1 MPTPGTAARNG
12 RSTWL
17 PATFF
22 VGAAIILGS
31 EILLAFDVVF
41 RGGAVVPYETIEPPA
56 GFWPTIA
63 RGAAVFFTPL
73 CWTGLL
79 LLLDGLLHRPCR
91 AGGEAWYSPI
101 RSRPWR
107 FVAIYVLSVPV
118 WLVFDWV
125 NFWFIDAWRYH
136 GLPEEFFIRYAGYIL
151 AFGAICPGMFLIA
164 DIMQRKGLA
173 RLSGPALSLNPAISV
188 VLVLA
193 GGAMALYPF
202 LVRDPI
208 GSLTLWLGWFFLL
221 DPINERL
228 GAPSI
233 FGDWRQ
239 GRYGRTA
246 SLMVGGAVCGLLWEF
261 WNYWAVA
268 KWTYNLPFLGS
279 FESISYFEMPAI
291 GFLGFLPFALECWA
305 MVQSILWIAQKL
317 GLRRIEP
324 LPSFESV
331 T

>member
-1 MPTPGTAARNG
+1 MTARATTPGGNLK
-12 RSTWL
+12 WL

-22 VGAAIILGS
+22 VGVAIILGS
-31 EILLAFDVVF
+31 EILLALDVVF
-41 RGGAVVPYETIEPPA
+41 RGGGVVPHETIDSPV
-56 GFWPTIA
+56 GFWPSIA
-63 RGAAVFFTPL
+63 RGPAVFFTPL

-79 LLLDGLLHRPCR
+79 FLLDGLLHRPDR
-91 AGGEAWYSPI
+91 SDGGVWVSPI
-101 RSRPWR
+101 RSKPWR
-107 FVAIYVLSVPV
+107 FGAIYVLSVPV

-136 GLPEEFFIRYAGYIL
+136 GLPEDFFIRYAGYFL

-164 DIMQRKGLA
+164 DIVQRKGLA
-173 RLSGPALSLNPAISV
+173 RLRGPVLDPGPVFCIGLAV
-188 VLVLA
+188 VGA
-193 GGAMALYPF
+193 AMALYPF
-202 LVRDPI
+202 YVRDPV

-228 GAPSI
+228 GVPSI
-233 FGDWRQ
+233 LGDWRR
-239 GRYGRTA
+239 GRYGRTV
-246 SLMVGGAVCGLLWEF
+246 SLMIGGTACGLLWEF

-268 KWTYNLPFLGS
+268 KWTYNLPFLGPL
-279 FESISYFEMPAI
+279 ESISYFEMPAI

-305 MVQSILWIAQKL
+305 MVQSILWIAHKL

-324 LPSFESV
+324 LASEESV

>member
-1 MPTPGTAARNG
+1 M
-12 RSTWL
+12 
-17 PATFF
+17 PATATRQNGDARGLPKTIL
-22 VGAAIILGS
+22 VGASIILIS
-31 EILLAFDVVF
+31 EALLVLDVMF
-41 RGGAVVPYETIEPPA
+41 RGGGVVPYEPIVAPE

-63 RGAAVFFTPL
+63 RAVAIFLTPL

-79 LLLDGLLHRPCR
+79 FLLDGILHRPNR
-91 AGGEAWYSPI
+91 REGAAWHSPI

-107 FVAIYVLSVPV
+107 FAAIYLLSIPV

-136 GLPEEFFIRYAGYIL
+136 GLPEDFFIRYAGYFL
-151 AFGAICPGMFLIA
+151 AFGAICPGMFLVA
-164 DIMQRKGLA
+164 DIVQRKGLA
-173 RLSGPALSLNPAISV
+173 HLRCRPFDPGPAV
-188 VLVLA
+188 CVTLVLI

-202 LVRDPI
+202 LVRDPV

-228 GAPSI
+228 GVPSI
-233 FGDWRQ
+233 LGDWRR

-246 SLMVGGAVCGLLWEF
+246 SLMIGGAVCGLMWEF
-261 WNYWAVA
+261 WNYWAMA

-279 FESISYFEMPAI
+279 LESISYFEMPAI

-305 MVQSILWIAQKL
+305 MVQSILWMAHKL

-324 LPSFESV
+324 LPSVESV

>member
-1 MPTPGTAARNG
+1 MSADATQRNG
-12 RSTWL
+12 GMGGI
-17 PATFF
+17 PATL
-22 VGAAIILGS
+22 IIGVAVIVVS
-31 EILLAFDVVF
+31 EVLLALDVMF
-41 RGGAVVPYETIEPPA
+41 RGGGIVPYD
-56 GFWPTIA
+56 TIA
-63 RGAAVFFTPL
+63 APDGAASMVTRAVAIFLTPL

-79 LLLDGLLHRPCR
+79 LLLDGIMHRR
-91 AGGEAWYSPI
+91 RGEAGGAGGSPI
-101 RSRPWR
+101 RARPWR
-107 FVAIYVLSVPV
+107 FAAIYLLSIPV

-136 GLPEEFFIRYAGYIL
+136 GLPENFFWRYAGYFL

-164 DIMQRKGLA
+164 DIVQRKGVAKL
-173 RLSGPALSLNPAISV
+173 RGPALNLGPVACTIL
-188 VLVLA
+188 VLV

-202 LVRDPI
+202 FVRDPV

-228 GAPSI
+228 GAASI
-233 FGDWRQ
+233 LGDWRR
-239 GRYGRTA
+239 GRYGRTV
-246 SLMVGGAVCGLLWEF
+246 SLMIGGAVCGLLWEF
-261 WNYWAVA
+261 WNYWAIA

-279 FESISYFEMPAI
+279 LEGIAYFEMPAL

-305 MVQSILWIAQKL
+305 MVQTILWLAYRF

-324 LPSFESV
+324 LPDDDAV